1 MTKENYN
8 NLESKAYEH
17 YMTANLTYDI
27 SYEKQSNSDITLYN
41 ASILNAYTC
50 LHQICSYFAWKNGIE
65 INNTA
70 GHHQQLLKVINN
82 YLFEN
87 YDDLKKKC
95 KTFYYNHTKIRV
107 MRNEVAYENEI
118 FNKKD
123 CKEVLEMME
132 MNYNYI
138 RSKL

>member
-27 SYEKQSNSDITLYN
+27 SNEKQSNSDITLYN

-50 LHQICSYFAWKNGIE
+50 LHQICAYFAWKNDIE

-70 GHHQQLLKVINN
+70 GHHKQLLRAVNK
-82 YLFEN
+82 YLYMN
-87 YDDLKKKC
+87 YDDLAKKC
-95 KTFYYNHTKIRV
+95 KDFFDNGDKVRL
-107 MRNEVAYENEI
+107 MRNEVAYQNEI

-123 CKEVLEMME
+123 CKEVLEIME

>member
-1 MTKENYN
+1 MILVMKN
-8 NLESKAYEH
+8 KAIDD
-17 YMTANLTYDI
+17 M
-27 SYEKQSNSDITLYN
+27 TLYN

-50 LHQICSYFAWKNGIE
+50 LHQICSYFAWKNDIE

-70 GHHQQLLKVINN
+70 GHHQQLLKAVNK

-87 YDDLKKKC
+87 YDDLRKKC
-95 KTFYYNHTKIRV
+95 EGFYYNLNKIRV
-107 MRNEVAYENEI
+107 MRNEVAYQNEI

-123 CKEVLEMME
+123 CREVLEMME